1 MLLLRT
7 CSKAII
13 WGAYTAFKRRQNMAD
28 DNEPTYEAI
37 KAQLERIERCADFRG
52 SEKQRKFLKFI
63 VAETLQGRE
72 AEIKGYTV
80 AVSVYG
86 RSDNFDPQIDP
97 IVRVE
102 AGRLRR
108 ALEHYYLTVGKN
120 DPVRITI
127 PKGSYVPT
135 FQAFQAQ
142 PSETEIP
149 FSDREDSRLSSEP
162 SIAVMPLLNLTGDK
176 DQDYFADGLTEELT
190 AELTRYQEFK
200 VIASQSTMRFKGG
213 KVDPKEAG
221 RDLGVRFLLAGSV
234 RKDSKT
240 IKVDVRLIDTST
252 AVRIWG
258 EDYKHNLT
266 TADLIAMQE
275 NIAHQVAGVICDHY
289 GLVSRRLSKESR
301 KKVPSDLMAY
311 DAILRF
317 YQYETELTPEAFE
330 RALAA
335 LEQAV
340 EIDPDYGLVWAML
353 GHLHAD
359 NYALEFCKIEA
370 PLDKALKFAQK
381 GVALEPQNQFA
392 QDALALVYFHH
403 GNEPRFLEHAE
414 QTIDLN
420 PNAPYIVGVAGW
432 HMALY
437 GLWDRGL
444 ALLKKG
450 MQLNPYHPS
459 WFHLAPFMYYYH
471 ENEYEKAFSE
481 ALKFNYPAMF
491 WDPLIRAAALGQMGK
506 TAKAR
511 TAVGELLKLIPDF
524 ANIGPRLIGRYVKVD
539 GLVDKLMAG
548 LQKAGLADF
557 E

>member
-1 MLLLRT
+1 MAIDNNITPDAIRT
-7 CSKAII
+7 
-13 WGAYTAFKRRQNMAD
+13 
-28 DNEPTYEAI
+28 
-37 KAQLERIERCADFRG
+37 QLQRILQCPEFRG
-52 SEKQRKFLKFI
+52 SEKQRSFLKFI
-63 VAETLQGRE
+63 IAETLEGRE
-72 AEIKGYTV
+72 EEIKGYTV

-86 RSDNFDPQIDP
+86 RSENFDPQVDP

-127 PKGSYVPT
+127 PKGTYVPS
-135 FQAFQAQ
+135 FQAVQG
-142 PSETEIP
+142 PPPKTELS
-149 FSDREDSRLSSEP
+149 FSDRDDSRLSSEP

-176 DQDYFADGLTEELT
+176 DQDYFTDGLTEELT
-190 AELTRYQEFK
+190 AELARFQEIK

-221 RDLGVRFLLAGSV
+221 RDLGVRFLLTGSV
-234 RKDSKT
+234 RKDSKSV
-240 IKVDVRLIDTST
+240 KVSVRLIDTST
-252 AVRIWG
+252 AARIWG
-258 EDYKHNLT
+258 KEYKHKLT
-266 TADLIAMQE
+266 TADLIALQE
-275 NIAHQVAGVICDHY
+275 NIAHQAAGVIGDHY
-289 GLVSRRLSKESR
+289 GLVSRKLSKESR
-301 KKVPSDLMAY
+301 KKVPEELLAY
-311 DAILRF
+311 DAVLRF

-330 RALAA
+330 KALTA

-340 EIDPDYGLVWAML
+340 EIDPDYGLAWAMR

-359 NYALEFCKIEA
+359 NYALEFCMIET
-370 PLDKALKFAQK
+370 PLEKALTYARK
-381 GVALEPQNQFA
+381 GVALEPENQFA
-392 QDALALVYFHH
+392 RDALTLVYFHQ
-403 GNEPRFLEHAE
+403 GNEVQFLEQAE

-459 WFHLAPFMYYYH
+459 WFHLAPYMYYYH
-471 ENEYEKAFSE
+471 RKEYENAFAE
-481 ALKFNYPAMF
+481 AMKFNYPELF
-491 WDPLIRAAALGQMGK
+491 WDPLIRAAALGQMGR
-506 TAKAR
+506 ASEAR
-511 TAVGELLKLIPDF
+511 TAVCELLKLVPDF
-524 ANIGPRLIGRYVKVD
+524 ANRGSQHIGRYVKVD
-539 GLVDKLMAG
+539 GLADKLMAG
-548 LQKAGLADF
+548 VQKAGLGDH